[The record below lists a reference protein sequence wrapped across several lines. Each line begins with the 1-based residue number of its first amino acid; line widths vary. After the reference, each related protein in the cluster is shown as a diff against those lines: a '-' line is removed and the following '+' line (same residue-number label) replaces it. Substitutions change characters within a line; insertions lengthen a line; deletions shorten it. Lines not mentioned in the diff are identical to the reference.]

1 MAAITEV
8 KARGTADVSPERL
21 RGIQDIHDRW
31 NEALQRKDAD
41 AAAALYAPDTVLES
55 PLVRHVLKS
64 EQGVV
69 RGREALHAFIRE
81 IFTRTPASRGVY
93 RTAVF
98 TDGET
103 VMWEY
108 PRETPDGEQMDFV
121 EVMQIKDGLI
131 ARHHVYWG
139 WYGVK
144 ILEEDRYWR

>member
-1 MAAITEV
+1 MTAIPEV
-8 KARGTADVSPERL
+8 KARATADVAPERL
-21 RGIQDIHDRW
+21 RCIEDIHHRW
-31 NEALQRKDAD
+31 NEALQHKDVD
-41 AAAALYAPDTVLES
+41 AAASLYAPNTVLES

-64 EQGVV
+64 KEGVV
-69 RGREALHAFIRE
+69 RGRENLRAFIRE
-81 IFTRTPASRGVY
+81 IFTRTPASRQVY
-93 RTAVF
+93 RTAFF

-103 VMWEY
+103 VLWEY

-121 EVMQIKDGLI
+121 EVMQIREGLI

>member
-1 MAAITEV
+1 MANMTQV
-8 KARGTADVSPERL
+8 KAQATAAVSPEQL
-21 RGIQDIHDRW
+21 RIVNDIHHRW
-31 NEALQRKDAD
+31 NEALQSKNSE

-64 EQGVV
+64 DEGVI
-69 RGREALHAFIRE
+69 RGREKLREFIRE
-81 IFTRTPASRGVY
+81 IFTRTPASRQVY
-93 RTAVF
+93 RTAFF

-103 VMWEY
+103 VLWEY

-121 EVMQIKDGLI
+121 EVMQIRDGLI

-144 ILEEDRYWR
+144 ILDENRYWR